1 MSNDL
6 IIAARKAES
15 LYGSM
20 IMPFFS
26 STEMH
31 LIAIC
36 KKAFSAIFPCC
47 VKKANI
53 ESTVCQAHFWHE
65 KLQQNSIVNCNKVHF
80 SRKKDVIGLPTVI
93 FTMPTVIFTIAE
105 KTLN

>member
-6 IIAARKAES
+6 IIAARMAES

-47 VKKANI
+47 VKRPTLRALFARRTFGIKNYSKMVLQIAI
-53 ESTVCQAHFWHE
+53 RHFI
-65 KLQQNSIVNCNKVHF
+65 LI
-80 SRKKDVIGLPTVI
+80 RKKEIIRLPSVLFI
-93 FTMPTVIFTIAE
+93 IQGD
-105 KTLN
+105 